1 MSKTFCCIFN
11 AFVYFL
17 ISCNTPQTKE
27 AATKSS
33 VDSSFNNFQLVFL
46 DAYMKDNPSFAI
58 GVGYTKYFEL
68 LDIPDGNLYTR
79 KINFSKNWL
88 DSLHNFDYPGLSDEN
103 KINYN
108 IVQNQLE
115 SDLWYMNNL
124 KIYQWDPSGYNL
136 GGECYSLITQDYA
149 PIDERLKILSSH
161 LRNSDKYYS
170 SALHIVDHPTRE
182 HTALAIRQNKGSL
195 EVFGNSLMDSIKQSS
210 LTKEEKDSLQA
221 RIRKTIVA
229 INNYVSGLE
238 KMLADQ
244 HYPFRD
250 FRIGKKLFDEKFNHD
265 IGSDYT
271 AEEIFAKADSAKH
284 YYHRQMFVI
293 ANQLWVKYYAELK
306 KPQDS
311 LALIENI
318 LDKIA
323 LQHASPKNVVD
334 SASALVHRLE
344 YFIINRNLFNYD
356 TTASLKVR
364 IMPAFAAGVA
374 LASAD
379 FLPPFQKSGS
389 TYYNIAD
396 LSKMSA
402 ADAESE
408 LKETN
413 NYSLQFLSIHEGIPG
428 HCLQGIYN
436 NRISGSKIKSVFG
449 NGAMV
454 EGWAVYC
461 EQMMMEN
468 GWGENSPELWLTL
481 YKWKLREC
489 SNVLVDYGLHCLNYS
504 KNDIHDLLKKETF
517 QEEGQISEKF
527 HRATV
532 SQVQLCS
539 YFTGYSQIVALRE
552 AYKEKTGSAYN
563 LKDFHEKFLSYGCA
577 PVKYIRGMM
586 LR

>member
-1 MSKTFCCIFN
+1 LN
-11 AFVYFL
+11 ALVYFFT
-17 ISCNTPQTKE
+17 SCNTPAPKDSTSKG
-27 AATKSS
+27 SM
-33 VDSSFNNFQLVFL
+33 DSSFNNFQLAFL

-58 GVGYTKYFEL
+58 GMGYTKYFEL
-68 LDIPDGNLYTR
+68 LDIPDSNLYSR
-79 KINFSKNWL
+79 KINFSKSWL
-88 DSLHNFDYPGLSDEN
+88 DSLHNFDYAGLSDEN

-108 IVQNQLE
+108 IVQDQLK
-115 SDLWYMNNL
+115 SDLWYVNNL
-124 KIYQWDPSGYNL
+124 KIYQWDPSTYNL

-149 PIDERLKILSSH
+149 PLDLRLRILSAH
-161 LRNSDKYYS
+161 LRNADKYYG
-170 SALHIVDHPTRE
+170 SALRIIEHPTRE

-195 EVFGNSLMDSIKQSS
+195 EVFGNSLKDSINQSS
-210 LTKEEKDSLQA
+210 LARVEKDSLEA
-221 RIRKTIVA
+221 RIKKTIAA

-238 KMLADQ
+238 KMLADP
-244 HYPFRD
+244 HYQFRD
-250 FRIGKKLFDEKFNHD
+250 FRIGKKLFDEKFKYD
-265 IGSDYT
+265 ISSDYT

-284 YYHRQMFVI
+284 NYHHQMFAI
-293 ANQLWVKYYAELK
+293 ADQLWAKYYGGLK
-306 KPQDS
+306 KSRDS
-311 LALIENI
+311 LALIQKI

-323 LQHASPKNVVD
+323 LHHASPKNVVD
-334 SASALVHRLE
+334 SASALIHRLE

-389 TYYNIAD
+389 TYYNISD
-396 LSKMSA
+396 LSKMPA

-413 NYSLQFLSIHEGIPG
+413 DYSLQFLSIHEGIPG

-436 NRISGSKIKSVFG
+436 NKILGSKIKSVFG

-489 SNVLVDYGLHCLNYS
+489 SNVIVDYGLHCLNYS
-504 KNDIHDLLKKETF
+504 KNGIHELLKKETF
-517 QEEGQISEKF
+517 QEEGQISEKY

-539 YFTGYSQIVALRE
+539 YFTGYSQIVALKA
-552 AYKEKTGSAYN
+552 AYQEKTGSAYN
-563 LKDFHEKFLSYGCA
+563 LKNFHEKFLSYGSA
-577 PVKYIRGMM
+577 PVKYIREMM

>member
-1 MSKTFCCIFN
+1 M
-11 AFVYFL
+11 
-17 ISCNTPQTKE
+17 
-27 AATKSS
+27 
-33 VDSSFNNFQLVFL
+33 DSSFNNFQLSFL

-58 GVGYTKYFEL
+58 GTGYTKYFDL
-68 LDIPDGNLYTR
+68 LDIPDSNLYSR
-79 KINFSKNWL
+79 KINFSKTWL
-88 DSLHNFDYPGLSDEN
+88 DSLHHFDYAGLSDEN

-108 IVQNQLE
+108 IIQNQVK
-115 SDLWYMNNL
+115 SDIWYMQDL
-124 KIYQWDPSGYNL
+124 KIYQWDPSAYNL
-136 GGECYSLITQDYA
+136 GGECFSLITQDYA
-149 PIDERLKILSSH
+149 PSDERLKILSSH
-161 LRNSDKYYS
+161 LRYSDKFYA
-170 SALHIVDHPTRE
+170 SALQIIDHPTRE
-182 HTALAIRQNKGSL
+182 HTALAIRQNNGSL
-195 EVFGNSLMDSIKQSS
+195 EVLGNSLLDSIRQSS
-210 LTKEEKDSLQA
+210 LTRVERDSLLA
-221 RIRKTIVA
+221 RIQRTKVA
-229 INNYVSGLE
+229 INTYVRGLE
-238 KMLADQ
+238 KILADP
-244 HYPFRD
+244 HYQFRD
-250 FRIGKKLFDEKFNHD
+250 FRIGKKLFHEKFKYD

-284 YYHRQMFVI
+284 YYHQQMFGI
-293 ANQLWVKYYAELK
+293 ANQLWVKYYGGLK

-311 LALIENI
+311 LALVQGI
-318 LDKIA
+318 LEKIA
-323 LQHASPKNVVD
+323 LHHASPQNVVD

-344 YFIINRNLFNYD
+344 YFIIARNLFNYD
-356 TTASLKVR
+356 TTVSLKVR

-396 LSKMSA
+396 LSKMAA

-408 LKETN
+408 LKENN
-413 NYSLQFLSIHEGIPG
+413 NYALQFLSIHEGIPG

-449 NGAMV
+449 NGAMI

-468 GWGENSPELWLTL
+468 SWGDNSAELWLTY

-489 SNVLVDYGLHCLNYS
+489 SNVIVDYGLHCLNYS
-504 KNDIHDLLKKETF
+504 ADHIHELLKKETF
-517 QEEGQISEKF
+517 QEEGQINEKY

-539 YFTGYSQIVALRE
+539 YFTGYSQIVELRA
-552 AYKEKTGSAYN
+552 AYKEKTGAAYS
-563 LKDFHEKFLSYGCA
+563 LKGFHEKFLSYGSS
-577 PVKYIRGMM
+577 PVKYIREMM